1 MILEN
6 LSAESKVWLY
16 KSDRELI
23 DAEVAQIEEALARF
37 IPSWSSHGN
46 RLFGGGVVLENRFLV
61 IAVDEAMSGASGC
74 SIDTSVK
81 FVKLV
86 GNQLNINWFNRLKLI
101 LRQGSKTKEIQFSEL
116 SQYSDWEL
124 YNPMIQTVGELRNSW
139 IVPVREFMEAQGIS

>member
-116 SQYSDWEL
+116 SQYLDWEL